1 MNKLVLALTAIAAMT
16 GAASAADL
24 AARPYSKAPVA
35 VAPVT
40 NWTGCYLGAGGGG
53 AMTNNDHNDI
63 DTFGFLTGVVGG
75 PAGPNLTTGARG
87 WFGTV
92 QGGCDY
98 QFNNWVFGA
107 FADYDFMDVKGD
119 MSWGGTFAPMQTGSQ
134 KQDQQWAVGLRAGYL
149 VLPQLLTYVSGG
161 YTQAHWKSTT
171 MSSAPG
177 LFFGLPPTTLP
188 GATKG
193 GWFIGTGDEYAL
205 TSFLPGLFWKTEYR
219 YSEFDRA
226 TVSINDFATGLPIGI
241 SETQK
246 FREHSVRSE
255 LVYRFNWGGPV
266 VAKY

>member
-1 MNKLVLALTAIAAMT
+1 MKKFVLAFTAIAAMT

-24 AARPYSKAPVA
+24 AARPYTKAPVA
-35 VAPVT
+35 VAPAV

-53 AMTNNDHNDI
+53 AMTNNDNNAFDPV
-63 DTFGFLTGVVGG
+63 TGNALSANV
-75 PAGPNLTTGARG
+75 TTGARG

-92 QGGCDY
+92 QAGCDY
-98 QFNNWVFGA
+98 QFAGTNWLVGA
-107 FADYDFMDVKGD
+107 FADYDFMDVRGD
-119 MSWGGTFAPMQTGSQ
+119 LGLTIATGRQ
-134 KQDQQWAVGLRAGYL
+134 KQDQQWAVGGRVGYL

-161 YTQAHWKSTT
+161 YTQGHWKSTDL
-171 MSSAPG
+171 S
-177 LFFGLPPTTLP
+177 FFGAATPIDTIN
-188 GATKG
+188 GFTKG

-226 TVSINDFATGLPIGI
+226 NVGVVAFGTSTPAGFNMNEKI
-241 SETQK
+241 
-246 FREHSVRSE
+246 REHSVRSE

>member
-1 MNKLVLALTAIAAMT
+1 MKKFVMAFTAVAAMT

-24 AARPYSKAPVA
+24 AARPYTKAPVA
-35 VAPVT
+35 VAPAV

-53 AMTNNDHNDI
+53 AMTNNDYNEYI
-63 DTFGFLTGVVGG
+63 TGTGAAATNNVTG
-75 PAGPNLTTGARG
+75 GARG

-98 QFNNWVFGA
+98 QFAGTNWVVGA
-107 FADYDFMDVKGD
+107 FADYDFMDVHGD
-119 MSWGGTFAPMQTGSQ
+119 HNFLTNALTGQQ
-134 KQDQQWAVGLRAGYL
+134 KQDQQWAVGARVGYL

-161 YTQAHWKSTT
+161 YTQAHWKGTSYTPFGAVSAIGTT
-171 MSSAPG
+171 PG
-177 LFFGLPPTTLP
+177 F
-188 GATKG
+188 TKS

-226 TVSINDFATGLPIGI
+226 NVDLVDTTGASLGF
-241 SETQK
+241 SQTQK
-246 FREHSVRSE
+246 LREHSVRSE